1 MIMRISLRAAWK
13 AKGEFLKTS
22 GRHPSHLSSKQRA
35 LTRCVW
41 TGSVRRYADSQYKE
55 TTHNNSKSFHLLIS
69 AQKNKHAIFPA
80 REAIVADK
88 HPNPTNEGNRTRNI
102 RDRQRTYK
110 RTTMT
115 EPEQPQPGTPQRPRP
130 GVGADIMSRQR
141 TAPRENRTPG
151 RAKHKPPATA
161 NDDVHTIPP
170 NPSPSLHVDTDDHDL
185 YADNDNDENDDI
197 ASLASMTPQ
206 SMRGWENASFD
217 DQSVHTLETAWAEM
231 RNQDHHPFGTV
242 NDARPILPKIA
253 FCMGDIRDGL
263 AMIYMQSVLLMS
275 QHFTQK
281 EIGALLFAFGI
292 SQVVFMAP
300 GGFIMDKLSGSQKL
314 HLVVAAGTM
323 CSIITVL
330 TAILAGNRSMKTQ
343 FILKV
348 LQGACTAIQPPGLNS
363 ITLGIVGAPGFTR
376 QVARN
381 TMMRHI
387 GSAINV
393 GLGSLLAYF
402 LYPSVGPLFVV
413 SPLFCVGLVYY
424 VRRIKPEQ
432 IDTDAARAL
441 IEHSSTMDEY
451 ALADATGEALWK
463 ALQEKRMAE
472 ANNLEMAYNG
482 TSSVG
487 DCITLG
493 GSFRT
498 PNTSPSEYVPPS
510 TEEMETPVT
519 SSAFN
524 FGPKSYHEPRRRSI
538 ESEIDWDETPQAY
551 NLSKRQRDGTPDV
564 DNTTLGVSQTPALGF
579 HATASEHIFEAS
591 EAIREAINPIVAIFS
606 RDVLMFCGI
615 VFGFH
620 LSNSAVLPLVMRQ
633 VQLYDAQSSV
643 LLSGLCILLAQSIMM
658 IMSKLVGDYSP
669 YWGRKKLFLIC
680 LFSLPVRCFILSTL
694 TTEEDR
700 VASALGRHIC
710 KVLILSTQL
719 FDAIGAGIFGTLY
732 VLITNDLSRGTGRFS
747 FLLGIVSA
755 FMCLGCTF
763 SSAIGAVLAED
774 FGVDIALNVLGLI
787 SLVPAFVCMF
797 HFPETLIQPRRR
809 KKKKRRQR
817 IANLL
822 MALRSG
828 NNPFAS
834 RTSQEAL
841 RPQKQFELV

>member
-1 MIMRISLRAAWK
+1 
-13 AKGEFLKTS
+13 
-22 GRHPSHLSSKQRA
+22 
-35 LTRCVW
+35 
-41 TGSVRRYADSQYKE
+41 
-55 TTHNNSKSFHLLIS
+55 
-69 AQKNKHAIFPA
+69 
-80 REAIVADK
+80 
-88 HPNPTNEGNRTRNI
+88 
-102 RDRQRTYK
+102 
-110 RTTMT
+110 MT
-115 EPEQPQPGTPQRPRP
+115 EPEQPQPGIPQRPRP
-130 GVGADIMSRQR
+130 GVGADLISRQR

-151 RAKHKPPATA
+151 RAKHKTPAAA
-161 NDDVHTIPP
+161 NDDLHTIPP
-170 NPSPSLHVDTDDHDL
+170 NPSPSLHVNTDKHDL
-185 YADNDNDENDDI
+185 YADKYDDDDDDI

-217 DQSVHTLETAWAEM
+217 DQSVHTLETAWTEM

-263 AMIYMQSVLLMS
+263 AMINMQSVLLMS

-300 GGFIMDKLSGSQKL
+300 AGFVMDKLSGSQKL
-314 HLVVAAGTM
+314 HLVIAAGTM

-330 TAILAGNRSMKTQ
+330 TAILAGNRSMTTQ

-413 SPLFCVGLVYY
+413 SPLFCVGLIYY
-424 VRRIKPEQ
+424 IRRVKPEQ
-432 IDTDAARAL
+432 IDADAARAL

-472 ANNLEMAYNG
+472 TNNVEITRGGLA
-482 TSSVG
+482 

-498 PNTSPSEYVPPS
+498 PNTTPREYIPPS
-510 TEEMETPVT
+510 TDGMETPVA
-519 SSAFN
+519 SSAFE
-524 FGPKSYHEPRRRSI
+524 FGPRSYNEPRRRSI
-538 ESEIDWDETPQAY
+538 EPEIDWDETPQAY
-551 NLSKRQRDGTPDV
+551 NLSKRQKNDSPDG

-579 HATASEHIFEAS
+579 HATASERIFEAS

-606 RDVLMFCGI
+606 KDVLLFCGI

-643 LLSGLCILLAQSIMM
+643 LLSGLCILLAQSLMM

-669 YWGRKKLFLIC
+669 RWGRKKLFLIC

-763 SSAIGAVLAED
+763 SSVIGAILAED

-797 HFPETLIQPRRR
+797 HFPETLIQTRR

-822 MALRSG
+822 TALRSG
-828 NNPFAS
+828 NNPFAT

>member
-1 MIMRISLRAAWK
+1 
-13 AKGEFLKTS
+13 
-22 GRHPSHLSSKQRA
+22 
-35 LTRCVW
+35 
-41 TGSVRRYADSQYKE
+41 
-55 TTHNNSKSFHLLIS
+55 
-69 AQKNKHAIFPA
+69 
-80 REAIVADK
+80 
-88 HPNPTNEGNRTRNI
+88 
-102 RDRQRTYK
+102 
-110 RTTMT
+110 MT
-115 EPEQPQPGTPQRPRP
+115 EPDEQPGTTQRPRP
-130 GVGADIMSRQR
+130 DVGADLMSRQR

-151 RAKHKPPATA
+151 RATHKAPATA

-170 NPSPSLHVDTDDHDL
+170 NPSPSLHVDTDKHDL
-185 YADNDNDENDDI
+185 YADKDDDDDDDI

-217 DQSVHTLETAWAEM
+217 DQSVHTLETAWTEM

-263 AMIYMQSVLLMS
+263 AMINMQSVLLMS

-300 GGFIMDKLSGSQKL
+300 AGFVMDKLSGSQKL
-314 HLVVAAGTM
+314 HLVIAAGTM

-330 TAILAGNRSMKTQ
+330 TAILAGNRSMTTQ

-413 SPLFCVGLVYY
+413 SPLFCVGLIYY
-424 VRRIKPEQ
+424 IRRVKPEQ
-432 IDTDAARAL
+432 IDADAARAL

-472 ANNLEMAYNG
+472 TNNVEITRGGLA
-482 TSSVG
+482 

-498 PNTSPSEYVPPS
+498 PNTTPREYVPPS
-510 TEEMETPVT
+510 TDDMETPVA
-519 SSAFN
+519 SSAFE
-524 FGPKSYHEPRRRSI
+524 FGPRSYNEPRRRSI
-538 ESEIDWDETPQAY
+538 EPEIDWDETPQAY
-551 NLSKRQRDGTPDV
+551 NLSKRQKNDSPDG

-579 HATASEHIFEAS
+579 HATASERIFEAS

-606 RDVLMFCGI
+606 KDVLLFCGI

-643 LLSGLCILLAQSIMM
+643 LLSGLCILLAQSLMM

-669 YWGRKKLFLIC
+669 RWGRKKLFLIC

-763 SSAIGAVLAED
+763 SSVIGAILAED

-797 HFPETLIQPRRR
+797 HFPETLIQTSR

-822 MALRSG
+822 TAIRSG
-828 NNPFAS
+828 NNPFAT

>member
-1 MIMRISLRAAWK
+1 MTDPEEL
-13 AKGEFLKTS
+13 
-22 GRHPSHLSSKQRA
+22 PS
-35 LTRCVW
+35 
-41 TGSVRRYADSQYKE
+41 
-55 TTHNNSKSFHLLIS
+55 
-69 AQKNKHAIFPA
+69 
-80 REAIVADK
+80 
-88 HPNPTNEGNRTRNI
+88 
-102 RDRQRTYK
+102 
-110 RTTMT
+110 
-115 EPEQPQPGTPQRPRP
+115 TPQRPRP
-130 GVGADIMSRQR
+130 GVGADLISRQR

-151 RAKHKPPATA
+151 RAKHKTPATA
-161 NDDVHTIPP
+161 NDDVHTIPTTTTTTTRLHTDVHTIP
-170 NPSPSLHVDTDDHDL
+170 SNPSPSLHVDTDDHGL
-185 YADNDNDENDDI
+185 YAYNDDDDGI
-197 ASLASMTPQ
+197 ASLTSMTPQ
-206 SMRGWENASFD
+206 SMRAWENASFD
-217 DQSVHTLETAWAEM
+217 DQSVHTLETAWTEM

-263 AMIYMQSVLLMS
+263 AMINMQSVLLMS

-300 GGFIMDKLSGSQKL
+300 IGFVMDKLSGSQKL

-330 TAILAGNRSMKTQ
+330 TAILAGNRSMRSQ

-381 TMMRHI
+381 SMMRHI

-413 SPLFCVGLVYY
+413 SPLFCVFLVYY
-424 VRRIKPEQ
+424 IRRIKPEQ

-451 ALADATGEALWK
+451 EVADATGEALWK

-472 ANNLEMAYNG
+472 ANNVEMSHSG
-482 TSSVG
+482 TGGVG

-493 GSFRT
+493 GSFGT
-498 PNTSPSEYVPPS
+498 PNTSPTEYVPPS
-510 TEEMETPVT
+510 AEDLETPVA
-519 SSAFN
+519 SSAFD
-524 FGPKSYHEPRRRSI
+524 FRPRSYNEPRRRSI
-538 ESEIDWDETPQAY
+538 QPEIDWDETPQAY
-551 NLSKRQRDGTPDV
+551 NLSKRQMDGTPDA

-579 HATASEHIFEAS
+579 RATASEHIIEAS

-658 IMSKLVGDYSP
+658 IMSKLVGDFSP

-732 VLITNDLSRGTGRFS
+732 ILITNDLSRGTGRFS

-763 SSAIGAVLAED
+763 SSAIGAILAED

-787 SLVPAFVCMF
+787 SLVPAFLCMF
-797 HFPETLIQPRRR
+797 RFPETLIQSRRR
-809 KKKKRRQR
+809 KKKNRRQR

-822 MALRSG
+822 MALRRG